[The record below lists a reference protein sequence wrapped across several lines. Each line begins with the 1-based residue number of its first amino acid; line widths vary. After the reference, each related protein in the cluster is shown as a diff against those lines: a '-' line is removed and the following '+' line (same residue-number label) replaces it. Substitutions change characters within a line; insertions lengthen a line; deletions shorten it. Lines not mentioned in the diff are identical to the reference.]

1 MSLTQI
7 IGKKMDQSQGFL
19 ENGKRVPMSRVWVE
33 GNVVCQI
40 KTTDHDGYNALQIG
54 FGTRNKAKQ
63 AIAGHI
69 KKAGIDKTPR
79 FFREIR
85 VDELPN
91 LALGAVLN
99 IAEILEP
106 GDIVNVSGTSKGK
119 GFAGAVK
126 RWNFRGGP
134 RTHGQSNRER
144 APGSS
149 GSGTTPGRVFKGKK
163 RAGHMGVDTS
173 TIRNLEVL
181 DIVDGVVVI
190 RGLIPGFKGQL
201 VTITRIGKTKKHIGL
216 HKTEAASA
224 EGSVEPKEEKAALEA
239 ANPRPEADQPMAEVV
254 EAPVEEPKVEE
265 VSVEQEVKNDVPVE
279 ETVVADS
286 AESSIEPSEEVKE
299 EVVEEPKVEEVP
311 AESSEEPKKDEAK

>member
-1 MSLTQI
+1 
-7 IGKKMDQSQGFL
+7 MDQSQGFL
-19 ENGKRVPMSRVWVE
+19 ENGKRVPMSRIWVE

-54 FGTRNKAKQ
+54 FGARNKAKQ

-69 KKAGIDKTPR
+69 KKAGIETTPR

-91 LALGAVLN
+91 LELGAVLN

-106 GDIVNVSGTSKGK
+106 GDIVNVTGTSKGK

-149 GSGTTPGRVFKGKK
+149 GSGTTPGRVFKGKR

-181 DIVDGVVVI
+181 EIVDGVVVL
-190 RGLIPGFKGQL
+190 RGLIPGIKGQL
-201 VTITRIGKTKKHIGL
+201 VTITRVGKTKKHVGL
-216 HKTEAASA
+216 HKTE
-224 EGSVEPKEEKAALEA
+224 EEKAAIAAALEA
-239 ANPRPEADQPMAEVV
+239 ANPTEE
-254 EAPVEEPKVEE
+254 VEEPKVEE
-265 VSVEQEVKNDVPVE
+265 APVEEEVKADAPVE
-279 ETVVADS
+279 ETI
-286 AESSIEPSEEVKE
+286 IEEEKIEEPKE
-299 EVVEEPKVEEVP
+299 EVTEEPVEEPKEEK
-311 AESSEEPKKDEAK
+311 AS